1 MITLKRESYDA
12 IVIGSGMS
20 GGWAAKELC
29 EKGLKTLVLERGRG
43 VEHGTDYITEHKQ
56 PWELPHRGQTPPA
69 LAERDYAVQKDVY
82 LFDESTRHFF
92 INDRLNPYKQ
102 KKPFS
107 WIRGNQVGG
116 RSLLWARQCYRW
128 SDLDFEANARDG
140 HGVDWPI
147 RYKDIAP
154 WYDYVESFVGISGE
168 ALGLPQLPD
177 GKFQKPMEMNAV
189 ERHLKG
195 RIENSF
201 PGRRMTIGRCAV
213 LTEELNGRAPCHYC
227 GECERG
233 CSTRSYFSSLS
244 VTLPAAMATGNLT
257 LRPHSNVHSIIY
269 DEERDRATGVRVVDY
284 ESKEV
289 LEFDGQIIFIC
300 ASCIGTTQI
309 MMNSKSL
316 RFPDGIA
323 NSSGTLG
330 HYLMDHHELTSS
342 AVIDGFEDDYYEG
355 KRPNGV
361 YIPRFRNV
369 DEQSSRNDY
378 VRGFGFQAGAFRM
391 GWGRGAS
398 EPGFGIDLKEKLRSP
413 GPWAMWMSGFG
424 EALPVFENQVSLSEE
439 RDEWG
444 LPIVEIDCAYT
455 PNAYAMREDI
465 AVCIREM
472 YEAAGFH
479 SIEIGDIQNVVPGIA
494 IHEMGTARMGRD
506 PKTSVL
512 NAFNQCHDVPNLFV
526 TDGACM
532 TSSACQ
538 NPSITYMAL
547 TARAV
552 DFAVTAMKRGDLYS

>member
-1 MITLKRESYDA
+1 
-12 IVIGSGMS
+12 MS

-43 VEHGTDYITEHKQ
+43 IEHGTDYVTEHKQ
-56 PWELPHRGQTPPA
+56 PWQLPHRGQTPPA
-69 LAERDYAVQKDVY
+69 LAESDYPVQKDVY
-82 LFDESTRHFF
+82 LFNESTRHFF
-92 INDRLNPYKQ
+92 INERLNPYKQ

-107 WIRGNQVGG
+107 WIRGHQVGG

-128 SDLDFEANARDG
+128 SDLDFEANALDG

-147 RYKDIAP
+147 RYKDIEP

-177 GKFQKPMEMNAV
+177 GIFQKPMEMNAV

-201 PGRRMTIGRCAV
+201 PNRRMTIGRCAV

-233 CSTRSYFSSLS
+233 CSTRSYFSSVS
-244 VTLPAAMATGNLT
+244 VTLPAAMATGNMT

-269 DEERDRATGVRVVDY
+269 NEELDRATGVRVIDY
-284 ESKEV
+284 ETREEI
-289 LEFDGQIIFIC
+289 EFDADIIFLC

-309 MMNSKSL
+309 MMNSTGP
-316 RFPDGIA
+316 RFPNGIA
-323 NSSGTLG
+323 NSSGALG
-330 HYLMDHHELTSS
+330 HYLMDHHELGAS
-342 AVIDGFEDDYYEG
+342 AMIDGFEDDYYEG

-361 YIPRFRNV
+361 YIPRFRNI
-369 DEQSSRNDY
+369 DEPSSREDY
-378 VRGFGFQAGAFRM
+378 IRGFGIQAGASRV
-391 GWGRGAS
+391 GWSRGAS
-398 EPGFGIDLKEKLRSP
+398 EPGFGIDLKEKLRAP
-413 GPWAMWMSGFG
+413 GPWTMWMSGFG
-424 EALPVFENQVSLSEE
+424 EALPVFENQVSLSNET
-439 RDEWG
+439 DDWG
-444 LPIVEIDCAYT
+444 IPIVEIDCAYT
-455 PNAYAMREDI
+455 QNAYKMREDI
-465 AVCIREM
+465 SVCIQEM
-472 YEAAGFH
+472 FETAGFH
-479 SIEIGDIQNVVPGIA
+479 SIQIRDTQDVVPGFA

-506 PKTSVL
+506 PLTSVL
-512 NAFNQCHDVPNLFV
+512 NAHNQCHDVPNLFV

-552 DFAVTAMKRGDLYS
+552 DYAVSAMKRGELHS